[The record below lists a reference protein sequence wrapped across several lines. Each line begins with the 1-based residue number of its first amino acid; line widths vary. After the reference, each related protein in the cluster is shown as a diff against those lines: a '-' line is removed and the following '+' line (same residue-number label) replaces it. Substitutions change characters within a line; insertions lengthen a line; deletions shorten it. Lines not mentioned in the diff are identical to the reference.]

1 MRASLAWRSGL
12 GLAARGLF
20 PPAQVAEVKA
30 LACELPAERGVPLSR
45 WSSAELAREAVER
58 GIVAEI
64 SGATVWRWLS
74 EDAIRP
80 WSYRSWIFPRD
91 PDFARKAG
99 RILDLYEGR
108 WEGRLLE
115 PGDFVVC
122 ADEKPSIQARAR
134 KHRTRPAAPAGGQRV
149 EHEYERE
156 GALCYLAAWDAR
168 RARIFDRCAPKD
180 GIEPFD
186 ALVEQFMS
194 VEPYAQAQRVFL
206 VVDNGSAHRGRRS
219 IDRLQGAWP
228 NLIVVHTPI
237 HASWLN
243 QAEIYLSVV
252 QRKVL
257 QPNDFDDLAAL
268 EQRLLGFGRHYQ
280 QIAQPFEW
288 KFTRHD
294 LHRLLERLD
303 KTAEQPPDVRA
314 A

>member
-1 MRASLAWRSGL
+1 VLRASRSRSGASASSTRASLAWRSGR

-122 ADEKPSIQARAR
+122 ADE
-134 KHRTRPAAPAGGQRV
+134 TAP
-149 EHEYERE
+149 
-156 GALCYLAAWDAR
+156 
-168 RARIFDRCAPKD
+168 
-180 GIEPFD
+180 
-186 ALVEQFMS
+186 
-194 VEPYAQAQRVFL
+194 
-206 VVDNGSAHRGRRS
+206 
-219 IDRLQGAWP
+219 
-228 NLIVVHTPI
+228 T
-237 HASWLN
+237 
-243 QAEIYLSVV
+243 
-252 QRKVL
+252 
-257 QPNDFDDLAAL
+257 
-268 EQRLLGFGRHYQ
+268 
-280 QIAQPFEW
+280 
-288 KFTRHD
+288 
-294 LHRLLERLD
+294 
-303 KTAEQPPDVRA
+303 
-314 A
+314 

>member
-1 MRASLAWRSGL
+1 M
-12 GLAARGLF
+12 
-20 PPAQVAEVKA
+20 
-30 LACELPAERGVPLSR
+30 
-45 WSSAELAREAVER
+45 
-58 GIVAEI
+58 AEI

-74 EDAIRP
+74 EDAIKP

-91 PDFARKAG
+91 PDFKAKAG

-122 ADEKPSIQARAR
+122 ADEKPSIQARRR
-134 KHRTRPAAPAGGQRV
+134 KHYSLPATAGEGQKV
-149 EHEYERE
+149 EHEYERL
-156 GALCYLAAWDAR
+156 GGLCYLAAWDVR
-168 RARIFDRCAPKD
+168 RARIFDRCAPND

-186 ALVEQFMS
+186 QLVEQFMS
-194 VEPYAQAQRVFL
+194 AAPYAKAQRVFL
-206 VVDNGSAHRGRRS
+206 VVDNGSAHRGQRS

-257 QPNDFDDLAAL
+257 QPNDFDDLGAL
-268 EQRLLGFGRHYQ
+268 EERLLGFGRRYEE
-280 QIAQPFEW
+280 IAKPFEW
-288 KFTRHD
+288 KFTRRD
-294 LHRLLERLD
+294 LDRLLERLD
-303 KTAEQPPDVRA
+303 KAAADQPAARGVIPHTSRRPNVKKLRGQRTGPSTDLVRTPSTCERDH
-314 A
+314 

>member
-1 MRASLAWRSGL
+1 MRASRASRSGR
-12 GLAARGLF
+12 GRAAPALF

-45 WSSAELAREAVER
+45 WSSAELAREAIRR

-74 EDAIRP
+74 EDAIKP

-91 PDFARKAG
+91 PDFRRKAG

-108 WEGRLLE
+108 WQGRLLE
-115 PGDFVVC
+115 PGALVVC

-134 KHRTRPAAPAGGQRV
+134 KHRTLPARAGGGQRV
-149 EHEYERE
+149 EHEYERK

-194 VEPYAQAQRVFL
+194 VVPYAQAQRVFL

-228 NLIVVHTPI
+228 NLVVVHTPI

-252 QRKVL
+252 QRKAL
-257 QPNDFDDLAAL
+257 QPNDFEELAVL
-268 EQRLLGFGRHYQ
+268 EQRPLGFGRHYQ

-288 KFTRHD
+288 KFTRRD
-294 LHRLLERLD
+294 LDRLLKRLD
-303 KTAEQPPDVRA
+303 QSAERQLEVRA